1 MQQRIKG
8 TRIAILGVL
17 LAGLPILAGCGGGKV
32 AEVVP
37 PSQVQVS
44 VSDKAIEMPA
54 SVPAGKTVFTVTN
67 TGKHQHS
74 FGIAGPAGD
83 KTLEKTLQPGESAA
97 LELSL
102 ETGTYRV
109 YCPVD
114 QGKDGTQLALVVTP
128 ETQGSKS

>member
-1 MQQRIKG
+1 MLQGIKG
-8 TRIAILGVL
+8 TRIAVLGAL
-17 LAGLPILAGCGGGKV
+17 LVGLPLLAGCGSDKA
-32 AEVVP
+32 AEAVP

-67 TGKHQHS
+67 TGKREHS

-83 KTLEKTLQPGESAA
+83 KVLEKTLQPGESGA

-114 QGKDGTQLALVVTP
+114 QGKEGTQIALVVTP